1 METYKI
7 TYEKTGK
14 TITYAVLTSA
24 QKFSLRNIEPEQHVV
39 SEMGI
44 MMIRCILKIGTL
56 TDEELTYVRNA
67 VVNMFS
73 DILEYERT
81 AYESY
86 SQKGELTNTHRK
98 NYDDAMTRMSMITA
112 VIDQEKWERG
122 LAI

>member
-24 QKFSLRNIEPEQHVV
+24 QKFSLRSIEPEQNVV

-44 MMIRCILKIGTL
+44 MTIRCILKIGTL

-67 VVNMFS
+67 VVRMFS
-73 DILEYERT
+73 EVIEFERT

-86 SQKGELTNTHRK
+86 GQKGELVKQHAK

-112 VIDQEKWERG
+112 VIDQEKWQRG
-122 LAI
+122 LAV